1 MHITVVLAR
10 FAPRPPLHTRS
21 NRGTLMTGMRWAR
34 LQEGVDCKM
43 RRGAWY
49 RVPQVT
55 GIKAIVEVNRQPLAV
70 PSYAIEIV
78 ATPPRCWTVVPLPRR
93 ASRLATELGPR
104 YGVCP
109 SCRHRAR
116 LEQRARAMTCTPC
129 HGPFQIARDRDYL
142 PRGSGTRHTP
152 PPRPHPPP

>member
-1 MHITVVLAR
+1 MRLNVVLAR
-10 FAPRPPLHTRS
+10 FATRPSLHTRRT
-21 NRGTLMTGMRWAR
+21 RGTLMAGMRWAR
-34 LQEGVDCKM
+34 LQEDVDCKM

-49 RVPQVT
+49 RVTQLT
-55 GIKAIVEVNRQPLAV
+55 GLKAIVEVNRQPLAV

-78 ATPPRCWTVVPLPRR
+78 ATPPRCWSVVPLPRR

-116 LEQRARAMTCTPC
+116 LEQRARAMTCTRC
-129 HGPFQIARDRDYL
+129 QGRFEIAWDENYL
-142 PRGSGTRHTP
+142 AGA
-152 PPRPHPPP
+152 

>member
-1 MHITVVLAR
+1 MRLNVVLAR
-10 FAPRPPLHTRS
+10 FATRPSLHTRRT
-21 NRGTLMTGMRWAR
+21 RGTLMAGMRWAR
-34 LQEGVDCKM
+34 LQEDVDCKM

-49 RVPQVT
+49 RVTQVT
-55 GIKAIVEVNRQPLAV
+55 GLKAIVEVNRQPLAV

-78 ATPPRCWTVVPLPRR
+78 ATPPRCWSVVPLPRR

-116 LEQRARAMTCTPC
+116 LRQRARAQTCTPSQRRL
-129 HGPFQIARDRDYL
+129 GSARDAHHL
-142 PRGSGTRHTP
+142 AGPCSS
-152 PPRPHPPP
+152 

>member
-1 MHITVVLAR
+1 MA
-10 FAPRPPLHTRS
+10 
-21 NRGTLMTGMRWAR
+21 GMRWAR
-34 LQEGVDCKM
+34 LQEDVDCKM

-49 RVPQVT
+49 RVTQVT
-55 GIKAIVEVNRQPLAV
+55 GLKAIVEVNRQPLAV

-116 LEQRARAMTCTPC
+116 LEQRARAMTCTRC
-129 HGPFQIARDRDYL
+129 QGRFEIAWDENYL
-142 PRGSGTRHTP
+142 AGA
-152 PPRPHPPP
+152 